1 MNHLRQIFFT
11 SLFAFILFPSFVF
24 AAEVNTAPN
33 TGAVLQSDTI
43 QLEIPKPRVNIPG
56 LEFTQILDKKYDEF
70 GKPYLEVPFL
80 GQYIAAVYRYAVAIA
95 SIIAI
100 VMIIVG
106 GFELIISGGGEMVQ
120 GAKTRIGNAVTGLV
134 IALGSYVLLYAI
146 NPELVRFRSLKIDLV
161 ETVEL
166 TDGEPESYTNLQSE
180 TATKIKRE
188 DCTPDKLENIAKL
201 GDLGETN
208 GRCLAW
214 VKKAFI
220 QMCGGLPEVLQKQR
234 GAWDVAATAHKDGDL
249 KPCEIKESSD
259 GIKDGDLVFMATKG
273 SAYIKLWDNFVSGP
287 NGCTVADARKPPVA
301 VPGKNYTTPVKNDP
315 QGMPPV
321 THIGIYYKGNIY
333 HFTGKSVQETK
344 ASTQTDDVI
353 DPNPDK
359 DKPKNAIW
367 KDIVLDGKLVEN
379 GGYFIAGYAS
389 WQ

>member
-146 NPELVRFRSLKIDLV
+146 NP
-161 ETVEL
+161 
-166 TDGEPESYTNLQSE
+166 
-180 TATKIKRE
+180 
-188 DCTPDKLENIAKL
+188 
-201 GDLGETN
+201 
-208 GRCLAW
+208 
-214 VKKAFI
+214 
-220 QMCGGLPEVLQKQR
+220 
-234 GAWDVAATAHKDGDL
+234 
-249 KPCEIKESSD
+249 
-259 GIKDGDLVFMATKG
+259 
-273 SAYIKLWDNFVSGP
+273 
-287 NGCTVADARKPPVA
+287 
-301 VPGKNYTTPVKNDP
+301 
-315 QGMPPV
+315 
-321 THIGIYYKGNIY
+321 
-333 HFTGKSVQETK
+333 
-344 ASTQTDDVI
+344 
-353 DPNPDK
+353 
-359 DKPKNAIW
+359 
-367 KDIVLDGKLVEN
+367 
-379 GGYFIAGYAS
+379 
-389 WQ
+389 